1 MDRRILFKSSI
12 KSSIL
17 ETFQCFLDKISTYP
31 YFVYIWCMIKKILLG
46 VGAFIVACI
55 IMVPISSII
64 KNQTASDAIIVV
76 GSILLALAIYKL
88 LEPRIIK

>member
-1 MDRRILFKSSI
+1 
-12 KSSIL
+12 
-17 ETFQCFLDKISTYP
+17 
-31 YFVYIWCMIKKILLG
+31 MIKKILLG